1 MKSYQFLLHLAA
13 IIICFSASA
22 PAAAPKKAVASAFTL
37 TPYVESE
44 YIYFT
49 ATAGD
54 QMGKTQR
61 NPSKSKLSESM
72 MSQEAKT
79 LRDDFLK
86 IQNSTELAKLVDRCE
101 NEKEYDSLKNADAK
115 YLAAVLASLKP
126 LRGAL
131 YRFRPLFSSEKV
143 THSIVLTFVKNISIN
158 IQMISAKNPIEFVFD
173 YLAAPYAENGK
184 MIDQIPS
191 EGQFQEWLDQ
201 VAKKNLIKLITKTYN
216 KYFIN

>member
-22 PAAAPKKAVASAFTL
+22 PAAAPKKAVASAFTP

-86 IQNSTELAKLVDRCE
+86 IQSSTELAKLVDRCE

-115 YLAAVLASLKP
+115 YLAAVLA
-126 LRGAL
+126 R
-131 YRFRPLFSSEKV
+131 
-143 THSIVLTFVKNISIN
+143 
-158 IQMISAKNPIEFVFD
+158 
-173 YLAAPYAENGK
+173 
-184 MIDQIPS
+184 
-191 EGQFQEWLDQ
+191 
-201 VAKKNLIKLITKTYN
+201 
-216 KYFIN
+216 